1 MGVTPAPP
9 PPPPPRC
16 PPLAL
21 GFLVGA
27 KVDSCLTVGG
37 VKVLRIGYNKKVIA
51 LDESLRVVSLVTVSV
66 DGSSVGVVV
75 GDEGLLLGVSLDDV
89 LKIEVVMAVMVAR
102 LVISTVASS
111 LLVTVGDGDDDD
123 DGG

>member
-1 MGVTPAPP
+1 M
-9 PPPPPRC
+9 
-16 PPLAL
+16 
-21 GFLVGA
+21 
-27 KVDSCLTVGG
+27 TVGG

-111 LLVTVGDGDDDD
+111 LLVTVGDGEEDD
-123 DGG
+123 DGGGWGWMMMTSGGAMSL